1 MDYYESIHEEAP
13 KEIVVMKNIA
23 EAIQLCDMNAFD
35 QFLKKLRKVVKDSN
49 RGRIS
54 LVFSGSRLKMIM
66 EIF

>member
-35 QFLKKLRKVVKDSN
+35 QFLKNLRKVVKDSDRMQPEAFRSLPLRHEG
-49 RGRIS
+49 RG
-54 LVFSGSRLKMIM
+54 K
-66 EIF
+66 